1 MVVENV
7 VDVVVVE
14 LEEEIKVEVVVVEYM
29 IEEIVIVLV
38 QVVEKLQDVV
48 CVDDDYNYVSVLM
61 MCVLVLEYVLEILY
75 YSDWQ
80 CFFFYFEGKGV
91 VGGYS
96 VICYVSVLVICLQLV
111 E

>member
-29 IEEIVIVLV
+29 VEEIVIVLV

-48 CVDDDYNYVSVLM
+48 CVDDYNYVSVLM